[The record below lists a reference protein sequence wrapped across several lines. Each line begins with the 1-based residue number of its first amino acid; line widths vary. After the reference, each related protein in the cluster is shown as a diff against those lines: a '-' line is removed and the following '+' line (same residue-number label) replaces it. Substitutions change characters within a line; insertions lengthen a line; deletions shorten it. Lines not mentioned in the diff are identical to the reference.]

1 MCTFED
7 EEPTLSFL
15 CFKWKV
21 FCNCFALAF
30 CREYMYIVQS
40 MCNVNY
46 VYIFVFGSPLHRSRL
61 PVARNFQ
68 WKTLHFI
75 LIYWNCVCVLLFGMW
90 VCVCEL
96 AFVLLF
102 AKCEIP
108 HQMLN
113 DLWKTIFSKNDFLC
127 FTEIQV
133 ETISIYVMEK
143 YESWAL
149 FNFAPIFSFLWM
161 CDQFLMAHL
170 ISRSI

>member
-46 VYIFVFGSPLHRSRL
+46 VHRSL
-61 PVARNFQ
+61 VHHCIVVDCQSPETSNG
-68 WKTLHFI
+68 KLFI